1 MTNATHY
8 EDMDDETYFA
18 DPAID
23 QSQLKQFLRNPAE
36 WGYGRLNPGTHT
48 DTSAMRFGTAFHA
61 YIMGTAPVVALPEGE
76 TFTKKANREWRD
88 EQLESG
94 AIIVSWDDMQKLE
107 RMKQNLIDDTP
118 ELYDLIADGWCEN
131 TIFWTDRKTGLR
143 LKAKPDL
150 IPRGTD
156 YIVDFKTAQSASADD
171 FHREAIKYGYHIQA
185 LFYRQAVSMTDP
197 NLFERTARMPKACQ
211 FWVFE
216 KTGACDWQPF
226 TISRD
231 NPIEDMAKNAL
242 RQALNGIAA
251 MREKGEREGLGEG
264 VDAAARYA
272 VRHGY
277 PKQPT
282 EIEFDAGDL
291 YRAER
296 FAVGASA

>member
-1 MTNATHY
+1 
-8 EDMDDETYFA
+8 
-18 DPAID
+18 
-23 QSQLKQFLRNPAE
+23 
-36 WGYGRLNPGTHT
+36 
-48 DTSAMRFGTAFHA
+48 
-61 YIMGTAPVVALPEGE
+61 
-76 TFTKKANREWRD
+76 
-88 EQLESG
+88 
-94 AIIVSWDDMQKLE
+94 
-107 RMKQNLIDDTP
+107 
-118 ELYDLIADGWCEN
+118 
-131 TIFWTDRKTGLR
+131 
-143 LKAKPDL
+143 
-150 IPRGTD
+150 
-156 YIVDFKTAQSASADD
+156 
-171 FHREAIKYGYHIQA
+171 
-185 LFYRQAVSMTDP
+185 
-197 NLFERTARMPKACQ
+197 MPKACQ